1 MGVEPAETW
10 DDLLALTEDIKAAGS
25 TPWALG
31 AQDSWTLTDWFE
43 ITYLKMHGT
52 EAYDTL
58 FSPDGDWTDASV
70 TETIDKMLEILNEEN
85 IEGGVDGSLATLFVA
100 AIGKVFSTSPSA
112 ELYYGGGFVGG
123 IATGDDV
130 NPGLAGQEGTAIDW
144 FGFPT
149 IDGNGEGL
157 VTYGGDVMAAL
168 VNDSDVAAFMEYLT
182 TAEAGQVWAE
192 GGTIISP
199 IVDVDTSVYPT
210 VLIQAEADQV
220 TSAEAVRFDGSDLL
234 PGTDLGAVLQSALR
248 GEDMGPILEEFQTAT
263 ATAWETSNRSARWG
277 GALAPPH
284 RRTCREHE
292 GGIHDGGE
300 PASGGLH
307 GRHRLQGGRGLQLGG
322 ARLPCA
328 RGTAAARIPA
338 LPDGVHDRAQLQP
351 RASGRV
357 HRVDR
362 HGQLDPPVH
371 RGPELPATRLPALGR
386 PLEQRPLARLLRLA
400 GRPARA
406 DHRRH
411 GDARALRGLDQGD
424 RVPAAG
430 HRRDLD
436 GGHLGFV
443 YAPDRNTGLM
453 NALLGIADVGPVAL
467 LGNPSTVNWAL
478 IAVGIWG
485 SVGFA
490 TVILS
495 AAIKGISSEVLEAA
509 RVDGANE
516 TQIFW
521 RIIVPMVS
529 LPIAVVAVT
538 LVVNVIKLFDL
549 IFVMTQGGPGTSSRV
564 IAFSMY
570 QDAFRQGQYGYGAA
584 IAVVMVV
591 LLLPVMIFNVRRFRA
606 EAVQQ

>member
-1 MGVEPAETW
+1 MRKFKLVAPLMTAVLVLAACGNGDGGDGGDADVPEGDGEITITSLWGGTEQEAFEAVLAAFQEETGITATYESQRTEYASFLRNRIQGGNPPDVAIIPGIGTLRSLARDGSLISISELGIAQSDIEGNYAPGILDVGVVDDELYGIMVKLNSKATIFYSPERFTDMGVEPAETW

-58 FSPDGDWTDASV
+58 FSPDGDWTDETV
-70 TETIDKMLEILNEEN
+70 TATIDKMLEILNEEN

-130 NPGLAGQEGTAIDW
+130 NPGLKGQEGTAIDW

-263 ATAWETSNRSARWG
+263 ATAWE
-277 GALAPPH
+277 
-284 RRTCREHE
+284 
-292 GGIHDGGE
+292 
-300 PASGGLH
+300 
-307 GRHRLQGGRGLQLGG
+307 
-322 ARLPCA
+322 
-328 RGTAAARIPA
+328 
-338 LPDGVHDRAQLQP
+338 
-351 RASGRV
+351 
-357 HRVDR
+357 
-362 HGQLDPPVH
+362 
-371 RGPELPATRLPALGR
+371 
-386 PLEQRPLARLLRLA
+386 
-400 GRPARA
+400 
-406 DHRRH
+406 
-411 GDARALRGLDQGD
+411 
-424 RVPAAG
+424 
-430 HRRDLD
+430 
-436 GGHLGFV
+436 
-443 YAPDRNTGLM
+443 
-453 NALLGIADVGPVAL
+453 
-467 LGNPSTVNWAL
+467 
-478 IAVGIWG
+478 
-485 SVGFA
+485 
-490 TVILS
+490 
-495 AAIKGISSEVLEAA
+495 
-509 RVDGANE
+509 NE
-516 TQIFW
+516 
-521 RIIVPMVS
+521 
-529 LPIAVVAVT
+529 
-538 LVVNVIKLFDL
+538 
-549 IFVMTQGGPGTSSRV
+549 
-564 IAFSMY
+564 
-570 QDAFRQGQYGYGAA
+570 
-584 IAVVMVV
+584 
-591 LLLPVMIFNVRRFRA
+591 
-606 EAVQQ
+606 